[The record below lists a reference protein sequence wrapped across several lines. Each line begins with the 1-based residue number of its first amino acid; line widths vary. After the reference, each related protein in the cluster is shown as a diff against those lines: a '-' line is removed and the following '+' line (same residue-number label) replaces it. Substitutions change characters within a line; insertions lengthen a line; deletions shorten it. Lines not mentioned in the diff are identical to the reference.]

1 MFDIANVNY
10 CDFMLGT
17 PFLRRVK
24 ANIDFNGLGSIIIN
38 REMIDN
44 DLSIWLASSEAKI
57 HGVLANKATTQ
68 GEPPFEQIDNLLSKN
83 TKESAFEHMKNEL
96 LVVPVPH
103 TLKELQKLISMV
115 AYILPYCGCIK
126 QPLTMLQRIYR
137 DKPYVCNEDVHNVI
151 LDINS
156 ALSTTNIVNY
166 YDDIVIHDG
175 YDTHHNDNVYST
187 KATVSGSDYKKSL
200 NDQKHSGVSIEE
212 VNEENDLPSIIV
224 NNDITEDHNVLI
236 HKTTPTLQE
245 PIKVPS
251 RDIAPTSGI
260 EMFNQNERRIISSAR
275 VSLQLTKDDFSR
287 LRSQWK
293 EKYSDLFGNIPL
305 ELPPMREV
313 NHRIKLIDPDK
324 QFNYHL
330 PKCPGA
336 LRPQLHTK
344 IDCYLKAG
352 WWEPTSASQAVPMLC
367 IFKKL
372 KEILRTGFDL

>member
-1 MFDIANVNY
+1 
-10 CDFMLGT
+10 MLGT

-24 ANIDFNGLGSIIIN
+24 ANIDFNGLGSIVIN
-38 REMIDN
+38 GETIDN
-44 DLSIWLASSEAKI
+44 DLSVWLTSNEAKI
-57 HGVLANKATTQ
+57 HGMLANKVTRQ
-68 GEPPFEQIDNLLSKN
+68 GGQPLELIVDQLSNN
-83 TKESAFEHMKNEL
+83 TKEFNFETIKNEL

-103 TLKELQKLISMV
+103 TVKELQKLISMV
-115 AYILPYCGCIK
+115 AYMLPYCGRIK
-126 QPLTMLQRIYR
+126 QPLDMLRCIYR
-137 DKPYVCNEDVHNVI
+137 DKPYVCNEDVYNVI

-166 YDDIVIHDG
+166 YGDIVIHDG
-175 YDTHHNDNVYST
+175 YTTHHNNNIYST

-212 VNEENDLPSIIV
+212 VNEENDNPNIIV
-224 NNDITEDHNVLI
+224 NNDILEDHNVLI

-245 PIKVPS
+245 PIKAPS

-260 EMFNQNERRIISSAR
+260 EMFNRKERRIISSAR

-293 EKYSDLFGNIPL
+293 EKYVDLFSDIPL

-324 QFNYHL
+324 
-330 PKCPGA
+330 
-336 LRPQLHTK
+336 
-344 IDCYLKAG
+344 
-352 WWEPTSASQAVPMLC
+352 
-367 IFKKL
+367 
-372 KEILRTGFDL
+372 